1 MKNPF
6 FIEECISRFNL
17 KNEEMNFIID
27 ELLRTGML
35 SECENNYIDE
45 KFSKTDFSFFDSQN
59 IYKDNSICILGVP
72 YDGGTTGVS
81 GCKIAPNTLK
91 KFTSNYSY
99 LYNRIDKKFFISY
112 PNIDCY
118 NNQNIVDLGNILTI
132 AGESSYDL
140 HNRLEIAYK
149 NHIKNK
155 DNKIIVVGGD
165 HSITYPILNSFEE
178 DIIFLKFD
186 AHYDDN
192 LILNNIVNH
201 SNFIRK
207 IENIKNIKEIYHIG
221 IREPRK
227 PGLNINGK
235 AITSDDIRNNN
246 AELIFEEYLL
256 NNANFYISIDVD
268 VFDPLIVPATGYTLP
283 YGINLGQICNLIDYF
298 NRIGNIIGVDIVEY
312 NPLLDKNDI
321 TMYTVMDLL
330 KYLIN
335 ILT

>member
-1 MKNPF
+1 M
-6 FIEECISRFNL
+6 
-17 KNEEMNFIID
+17 
-27 ELLRTGML
+27 
-35 SECENNYIDE
+35 
-45 KFSKTDFSFFDSQN
+45 
-59 IYKDNSICILGVP
+59 
-72 YDGGTTGVS
+72 
-81 GCKIAPNTLK
+81 
-91 KFTSNYSY
+91 
-99 LYNRIDKKFFISY
+99 
-112 PNIDCY
+112 
-118 NNQNIVDLGNILTI
+118 
-132 AGESSYDL
+132 
-140 HNRLEIAYK
+140 
-149 NHIKNK
+149 
-155 DNKIIVVGGD
+155 VGGD

-227 PGLNINGK
+227 SGLNINGK

-246 AELIFEEYLL
+246 TELIFEEYLL

-283 YGINLGQICNLIDYF
+283 YGINLGQIYNLIDYF